1 MKRAVYIILFI
12 LACAG
17 GLILATSA
25 RSHSRRSAARRE
37 NYRKLAR
44 QIGDLRIQVNT
55 LAAANRRDLEELR
68 LQARRV
74 TEAEA
79 RLREEQATNDPLR
92 QQVARLVAQEIRA
105 RKDVEANKTEAV
117 RIRADSSNQVN
128 VLTRRVAAQEQELS
142 TSRSQAAAAQ
152 QTIRT
157 LTEQLAN
164 AKAELDA
171 GNKQLAAARTQA
183 ATLEKQVKAKQEE
196 NRQLKVQ
203 LEALRK
209 KATKPAG

>member
-1 MKRAVYIILFI
+1 MKRAVYIILLI

-25 RSHSRRSAARRE
+25 RSHSRRHAARRD

-44 QIGDLRIQVNT
+44 RIGDLRIQVNT
-55 LAAANRRDLEELR
+55 LAAANRRDIEELR
-68 LQARRV
+68 LQSRRV

-105 RKDVEANKTEAV
+105 RNEIVANQARDTKL
-117 RIRADSSNQVN
+117 RAESAARVGE
-128 VLTRRVAAQEQELS
+128 LTRQVSDQEQELS
-142 TSRSQAAAAQ
+142 TSRSQAATAQ
-152 QTIRT
+152 QTVKT
-157 LTEQLAN
+157 LTDQLAR
-164 AKAELDA
+164 AKAELGA
-171 GNKQLAAARTQA
+171 GKTLLATVRTQA
-183 ATLEKQVKAKQEE
+183 AALEKQVKSTQDE
-196 NRQLKVQ
+196 NRKLKAQ